1 MNRFF
6 KNILMFVVL
15 LDLSVCLNILYA
27 STDNLELHNHTDV
40 YYTCSMHPQIR
51 EKKPGK
57 CPICHMNLTKIEI
70 DDEMLNASDV
80 QHSDKKHLS
89 QNAEKVVANV
99 KLRKAQLK
107 HFKPDFFPVSE
118 MKMTKK
124 IRLLGLVLQSEQ
136 TESNIPARVKGRVE
150 KVYVKSTGS
159 FVRINDPVIDL
170 YSPELITAGEEYLIA
185 RKSYELDKD
194 NLFKEMLDESEKK
207 LSLWGIKKFQ
217 YDNWYK
223 NGKVP
228 RTITIHANTNGVVIK
243 KNAIVGK
250 YFKEGENFFELW
262 DLKDVWVE
270 MDVYESDAS
279 LVKIGQKIDLM
290 FSAVP
295 GEILVSHIDFIN
307 PFLDIKSKTLKVRAT
322 IKNDLGKLRP
332 GMVANAVLNIEMDGK
347 SLVVPR
353 TAIIDTGKRKVVWVK
368 VNNRTF
374 QAKAVLTGYES
385 EGYIEIKN
393 GLIKDEEVV
402 IEGNFLLDAQAQ
414 LFGGY
419 EDMETTTEMIHNH

>member
-6 KNILMFVVL
+6 KNILMFVIL
-15 LDLSVCLNILYA
+15 LNISVCLNILYA

-70 DDEMLNASDV
+70 DGEMLNASDV

-136 TESNIPARVKGRVE
+136 TESKIPARVKGRVE

-228 RTITIHANTNGVVIK
+228 RTITIHANTNGVVIT

-290 FSAVP
+290 FSALP
-295 GEILVSHIDFIN
+295 GEILVSYIDFIN

-393 GLIKDEEVV
+393 GLIKNEEVV

-419 EDMETTTEMIHNH
+419 EDMKTTTEMIHNH